1 MQERGRENVA
11 IIPNIADGVQEVC
24 IIDTRDNKIAFTA
37 LPDSLKRISFPELHK
52 PKSAIFARPSVPT
65 STFRL
70 LRLRCTT

>member
-24 IIDTRDNKIAFTA
+24 IIDTRDKIAFTA
-37 LPDSLKRISFPELHK
+37 LPDSLKRISLPELHK
-52 PKSAIFARPSVPT
+52 PKSAIFARPSVPM